1 MPDDLRRVDEL
12 KFNIWLTDRAHRRG
26 LSIGRKSDMGQI
38 PDLIPHFDWALNE
51 ECFQFNE
58 CEALLPFIAAGKPVF
73 NVEYA
78 LGSSEFCEQA

>member
-1 MPDDLRRVDEL
+1 
-12 KFNIWLTDRAHRRG
+12 
-26 LSIGRKSDMGQI
+26 MGQI

-78 LGSSEFCEQA
+78 QGTSEFCEQA

>member
-1 MPDDLRRVDEL
+1 
-12 KFNIWLTDRAHRRG
+12 
-26 LSIGRKSDMGQI
+26 MGQI

-78 LGSSEFCEQA
+78 LGTSEFCEQA